1 MGTDV
6 NADMLFET
14 LQVVG
19 IGKVVRMVIRLS
31 KKPMKLC
38 ASRIEERE
46 RGVGT
51 DVNAPMLFETL
62 QTRGIYYYSRIKKG
76 GR

>member
-1 MGTDV
+1 VGADV

-19 IGKVVRMVIRLS
+19 IGEVVRTVIRLS

-38 ASRIEERE
+38 VSRLEERE
-46 RGVGT
+46 RGVGA
-51 DVNAPMLFETL
+51 DVNAAYAVRNT
-62 QTRGIYYYSRIKKG
+62 TD
-76 GR
+76 